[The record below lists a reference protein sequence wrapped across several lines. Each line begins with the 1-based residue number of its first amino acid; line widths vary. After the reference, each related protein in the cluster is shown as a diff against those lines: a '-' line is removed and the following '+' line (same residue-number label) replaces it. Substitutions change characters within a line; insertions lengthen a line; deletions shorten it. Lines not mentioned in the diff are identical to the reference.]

1 MSAKQYRPYLSH
13 PAIKEIIRCLE
24 TAPTTSLSLLT
35 YLRQYE
41 FKISQ
46 ELLQPQNTLA
56 PSLSERLGE
65 SSLQGATPKKSPAE
79 LFKQWQDNPGSI
91 LPSEFQLVQQ
101 YRWEQGFMTPL
112 ESAQYEA
119 ALFGSSS

>member
-1 MSAKQYRPYLSH
+1 MSTKQYRPYLSH

-24 TAPTTSLSLLT
+24 TAPTTSLPLLT

-46 ELLQPQNTLA
+46 EFLQPQHTLA
-56 PSLSERLGE
+56 PSLTERLGE
-65 SSLQGATPKKSPAE
+65 SIPQASPKKSPAD
-79 LFKQWQDNPGSI
+79 LFRQWQENPSSI
-91 LPSEFQLVQQ
+91 LPSDFPIVQQ
-101 YRWEQGFMTPL
+101 YRWENSLMTPS

-119 ALFGSSS
+119 SLF